1 MNNELFKRTC
11 GIIGL
16 ALLVLGVILD
26 AIGVPVI
33 YVFVML
39 AGVLLITYSL
49 YTSTYQI
56 TGDQNGMDE
65 EAFRR

>member
-11 GIIGL
+11 GTIGL
-16 ALLVLGVILD
+16 ALLVLGIVLD

-33 YVFVML
+33 YVLVML
-39 AGVLLITYSL
+39 AGVLFITYSL

-56 TGDQNGMDE
+56 TPDQNGMDE
-65 EAFRR
+65 ESFRR